1 MPNILKWTTAA
12 GDDYLEAG
20 KLANDVIG
28 QWYLYA
34 YHVLTNVGGV
44 YLNNTIYGDDTQSY
58 VFVSRD
64 MQKKSVRYLIDQVI
78 TYPAW
83 LFSDKLFNYVYP
95 VKEAP
100 TKYQEYSPF
109 AIYKNM
115 QSYIIWDLLTNERL
129 DRMVANEVQNGKQ
142 AYTASEL
149 LDDLYKAIFAKTRL
163 NSPLSVMEMAT
174 QKGFIDALIVA
185 ADRNEVSKEKKTLN
199 DNPTG
204 FSSNLIFSGPQ
215 RVSEAIS
222 IKRGILLRIEQ
233 LLKTKVATA
242 EQSSRFHYQ
251 DMLLRIDKSLR

>member
-1 MPNILKWTTAA
+1 
-12 GDDYLEAG
+12 
-20 KLANDVIG
+20 
-28 QWYLYA
+28 
-34 YHVLTNVGGV
+34 
-44 YLNNTIYGDDTQSY
+44 
-58 VFVSRD
+58 
-64 MQKKSVRYLIDQVI
+64 
-78 TYPAW
+78 
-83 LFSDKLFNYVYP
+83 
-95 VKEAP
+95 
-100 TKYQEYSPF
+100 
-109 AIYKNM
+109 
-115 QSYIIWDLLTNERL
+115 
-129 DRMVANEVQNGKQ
+129 VANEVQNGKQ
-142 AYTASEL
+142 AYAASEL

-242 EQSSRFHYQ
+242 EQSSRYHYQ